1 MLMFLCRNENKDEDD
16 GAQRNDDRRKFA
28 IECIWSDY
36 GHITV
41 RRKRIF
47 PLVWGLNID
56 FEIEHFAYTGVWN
69 GIGAR
74 VAHPPHWRSQ
84 KHPGWF
90 WDTGLDGRRLG
101 AGVHTRTDN
110 VTNI

>member
-1 MLMFLCRNENKDEDD
+1 MLTILCRNENKDEDD

-74 VAHPPHWRSQ
+74 VAHPPRWRSQ

-90 WDTGLDGRRLG
+90 WDIGLDGRRLG
-101 AGVHTRTDN
+101 AGVHMDR
-110 VTNI
+110 